1 MSKEGIGDR
10 RSAGAPAPGS
20 RKLKPLFAF
29 LVLAAGGL
37 SGVVAMGALIAGG
50 IVPVQGAKTYGEPP
64 GALAIVACPGSDSAL
79 ALADPGQRMLVTGR
93 SADGAWLRVY
103 VPGPAGNDG
112 WVRAVSVTLLPG
124 DPLPAVECE
133 AQRTRTA
140 APVATATQGATPT
153 PSPTPTPQPTTAP
166 PTPLPTPTP
175 KPVTPP
181 PPPTPSPTPTPPP
194 SPTPT
199 TSPTP
204 PPTRAPETPTP
215 SPTRTP
221 APRLGQVR
229 AAAA

>member
-1 MSKEGIGDR
+1 MSKEGVGDG
-10 RSAGAPAPGS
+10 RSAGVPAPGS

-50 IVPVQGAKTYGEPP
+50 IVPVQGAQTYGEPP

-112 WVRAVSVTLLPG
+112 WVPATSVELLGERPV
-124 DPLPAVECE
+124 LPTAECE
-133 AQRTRTA
+133 VQSTRTA
-140 APVATATQGATPT
+140 TPVATATQGATPT
-153 PSPTPTPQPTTAP
+153 PSPTPTPHQTTAP
-166 PTPLPTPTP
+166 PTPLLTPTS
-175 KPVTPP
+175 KPA
-181 PPPTPSPTPTPPP
+181 TPPP
-194 SPTPT
+194 SPPPTPT
-199 TSPTP
+199 ASPTPTLSPTP

-215 SPTRTP
+215 SPARTP
-221 APRLGQVR
+221 ASRLGQVR
-229 AAAA
+229 VDAA